1 MKCER
6 VRELLVE
13 FEDSTLPADVSEHLA
28 RCSSCQQH
36 SRQMDVVRRLMSLK
50 KYERPD
56 PGFEERS
63 AVTIRRRLEDMVR
76 KPEPLFGSLW
86 EFLTDYPRPAFRY
99 ALAGVVAVLIV
110 LNFVSMPLLEPVRPV
125 APIARIAPTPAP
137 APEPATMPLEVY
149 RQPAYAAFQGPSN
162 RGPARVE
169 YGPRESVPVNF
180 EY

>member
-13 FEDSTLPADVSEHLA
+13 FEDATLPADVAGHMA
-28 RCSSCQQH
+28 QCSGCQQH
-36 SRQMDVVRRLMSLK
+36 SRQMESVRRLMSLK

-63 AVTIRRRLEDMVR
+63 ALSIRRRIEDLNR
-76 KPEPLFGSLW
+76 RPESRFGSFW

-99 ALAGVVAVLIV
+99 ALAAVVAVLIV
-110 LNFVSMPLLEPVRPV
+110 MNFVSMPLLEPVRSTE
-125 APIARIAPTPAP
+125 PIAQVTPPPAP
-137 APEPATMPLEVY
+137 APATIPFEAY
-149 RQPAYAAFQGPSN
+149 RQPALAAFQGSSN

>member
-13 FEDSTLPADVSEHLA
+13 FEDTVLPADVAVHLNQ
-28 RCSSCQQH
+28 CSGCQQH
-36 SRQMDVVRRLMSLK
+36 SRQMEAVRRLMSLK

-56 PGFEERS
+56 PRFEERS
-63 AVTIRRRLEDMVR
+63 ALAIRRRLEDLNR
-76 KPEPLFGSLW
+76 KPESRLAAFW

-99 ALAGVVAVLIV
+99 ALAAVVAALVVI
-110 LNFVSMPLLEPVRPV
+110 NFVSMPRLAPVRPSE
-125 APIARIAPTPAP
+125 PIARATPPPAPTT
-137 APEPATMPLEVY
+137 ATIPFEVY
-149 RQPAYAAFQGPSN
+149 RQPALAAFQGPSN

-169 YGPRESVPVNF
+169 YGPRESVPVNY

>member
-13 FEDSTLPADVSEHLA
+13 FEDAPLPAEVAGHMNQ
-28 RCSSCQQH
+28 CSACREH
-36 SRQMDVVRRLMSLK
+36 SRQMQAVRRLLSLK
-50 KYERPD
+50 KYEHPD

-63 AVTIRRRLEDMVR
+63 ALGIRRRLEDLNR
-76 KPEPLFGSLW
+76 QPESWLGSFW
-86 EFLTDYPRPAFRY
+86 DFLTDYPRPAFRY
-99 ALAGVVAVLIV
+99 ALVAAVAVLVVI
-110 LNFVSMPLLEPVRPV
+110 NFVSMPLLAPVRPSE
-125 APIARIAPTPAP
+125 PIARATPAP
-137 APEPATMPLEVY
+137 AMEPAALPVQVY
-149 RQPAYAAFQGPSN
+149 PKPVFAEFQSPSN

>member
-1 MKCER
+1 MRCER

-13 FEDSTLPADVSEHLA
+13 FEDATLPADVSEHMNQ
-28 RCSSCQQH
+28 CSACQQH
-36 SRQMDVVRRLMSLK
+36 SRQMESVRRLMSLK

-63 AVTIRRRLEDMVR
+63 ALAIRRHLEDLNR
-76 KPEPLFGSLW
+76 QPESRLAGLW

-99 ALAGVVAVLIV
+99 ALAGVVAALLVI
-110 LNFVSMPLLEPVRPV
+110 NFVSMPQLVPVRSTD
-125 APIARIAPTPAP
+125 PIARVTAPPAPTPV
-137 APEPATMPLEVY
+137 TMPIEVY
-149 RQPAYAAFQGPSN
+149 RQPALAAFQNPSN

>member
-13 FEDSTLPADVSEHLA
+13 FEDTTLPADVTFHLEQCPGC
-28 RCSSCQQH
+28 RQH
-36 SRQMDVVRRLMSLK
+36 SRQMESVRRLMSLK

-63 AVTIRRRLEDMVR
+63 ALAIRRQLEDLSR
-76 KPEPLFGSLW
+76 KPESPFAGFW
-86 EFLTDYPRPAFRY
+86 EFLTDYPRPVFRY
-99 ALAGVVAVLIV
+99 ALAGVVAALIV
-110 LNFVSMPLLEPVRPV
+110 MNFISMPLLAPVRP
-125 APIARIAPTPAP
+125 AEPIARVTPPP
-137 APEPATMPLEVY
+137 ARTPETLPVEVY
-149 RQPAYAAFQGPSN
+149 RRPVFAEFQNPSN